1 MKTKEEMIIDTD
13 IEILQESIAKHEEII
28 DTYKAKLKV
37 LKDRKKS
44 ILNYLN
50 SDND

>member
-28 DTYKAKLKV
+28 ATYKAKLEV
-37 LKDRKKS
+37 LKERKKS
-44 ILNYLN
+44 IELYNQK
-50 SDND
+50 